1 MSRRRLRHDDGTSLV
16 EYVLLVALIALV
28 AFIGLRFF
36 GSSRDNSFS
45 KSASTLSGVVLLVV
59 RARF

>member
-1 MSRRRLRHDDGTSLV
+1 MRRSEDGTSLV

-28 AFIGLRFF
+28 AFIGLQFF

-45 KSASTLSGVVLLVV
+45 RSASSISGVVLPAISP
-59 RARF
+59 RP